1 MSIFAPGAHAAAGLA
16 VTGEA
21 AKFVAV
27 RSMHFILWLTV
38 AGAPAAAIG
47 CGVQRTLV
55 LESEPPGALVYLNGE
70 EVARTPAEVP
80 LKWYGQ
86 YDVAVRKE
94 GYETLQTERWVVA
107 PWWQWPPIDLAAELM
122 PIPLHD
128 RRRLSF
134 ELTPA
139 EAGDEG
145 LLDRG
150 EALRVKTISEP

>member
-1 MSIFAPGAHAAAGLA
+1 MFAAAGFAA
-16 VTGEA
+16 VGEA
-21 AKFVAV
+21 AKFEGV
-27 RSMHFILWLTV
+27 RLMRLILWL
-38 AGAPAAAIG
+38 ALAAAPLAAPG

-55 LESEPPGALVYLNGE
+55 LESDPPGALVYLNGE

-80 LKWYGQ
+80 LKWYGR

-94 GYETLQTERWVVA
+94 GYETLQAERWVVA
-107 PWWQWPPIDLAAELM
+107 PWWQWPPIDLAAELT

-134 ELTPA
+134 ELSPA
-139 EAGDEG
+139 VEGDKG

-150 EALRVKTISEP
+150 EALRAAAASE